1 MRAERIIHPA
11 LAEALAQLGHTDIV
25 LVTDAGFPI
34 PADANRID
42 LGFYPGLPDVRDILR
57 VLRKE
62 LFVEEVR
69 FAPEVKSHH
78 PRLYAEVQDI
88 YTGAGAPFIAAP
100 HEELIEHW
108 APKAKVVIRSGSF
121 EPWAN
126 FALTASTDPFA
137 WFTDDDVTVLPAYVE
152 RRRLMTKNVRPEL
165 T

>member
-1 MRAERIIHPA
+1 MRAGRILHPE
-11 LAEALAQLGHTDIV
+11 LARALAQLGHTDTV

-34 PADANRID
+34 PAGANRID

-57 VLRKE
+57 VLRAE

-69 FAPEVKSHH
+69 FAPEVRTHH
-78 PRLYAEVQDI
+78 PRLYADVQEI

-100 HEELIEHW
+100 HEELIEVW
-108 APKAKVVIRSGSF
+108 APRAKVVIRSGSF

-137 WFTDDDVTVLPAYVE
+137 WFTEDDVTILPAYVE
-152 RRRLMTKNVRPEL
+152 RRRMITDSVVPDLP
-165 T
+165 